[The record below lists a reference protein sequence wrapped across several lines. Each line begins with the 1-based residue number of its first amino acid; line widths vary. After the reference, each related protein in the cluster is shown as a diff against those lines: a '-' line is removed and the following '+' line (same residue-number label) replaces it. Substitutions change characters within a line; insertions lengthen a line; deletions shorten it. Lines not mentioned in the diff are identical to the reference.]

1 MNMISILWPESTQSG
16 WGMSKLTIGLLSI
29 ALAGATGAACA
40 QVTWTPAPS
49 SVVNP
54 SNNTNKDAWESYRGK
69 FTKKTVEEHLD
80 DPILKGAIDIHA
92 HFGPDAYDR
101 QWDAFEIAKI
111 AQQHGMRGLVLKDH
125 WSESAG
131 IAYLVRK
138 YDNVPGLEVFGGLV
152 LNATVGGINPQAVR
166 YFAEVEGH
174 YGKVVWFPTHD
185 AENEVKYLKETRPYV
200 IVSKNGALLPSVLEV
215 LDLIAQ
221 YKLTLAT
228 GHISSAEMLQVVKEA
243 KKRGIE
249 HIIIT
254 HPGLGPQYT
263 DPTLDELKSVTAV
276 GAYSEVVAS
285 ELVIAKLKD
294 NTLKMVKALGP
305 AHCFVSSD
313 SGLPGFFN
321 HTDAL
326 VHAARVLR
334 EAGFSED
341 DLNLMFKSN
350 PARVLGLPVR

>member
-1 MNMISILWPESTQSG
+1 MNKFS
-16 WGMSKLTIGLLSI
+16 IGLLSVV
-29 ALAGATGAACA
+29 LAGTSGAIQAQA
-40 QVTWTPAPS
+40 QVTWAPAPS
-49 SVVNP
+49 SVVIP
-54 SNNTNKDAWESYRGK
+54 SQNTNQDAWESYRGK
-69 FTKKTVEEHLD
+69 FTKKTVEEHLE
-80 DPILKGAIDIHA
+80 DPVLHGAIDVHA
-92 HFGPDAYDR
+92 HFGPDSYDR

-111 AQQHGMRGLVLKDH
+111 AHEHGMRGLVLKNH

-131 IAYLVRK
+131 LAYLVRK

-174 YGKVVWFPTHD
+174 YAKVVWLPTHD
-185 AENEVKYLKETRPYV
+185 AVNEVKYLKEIRPYV
-200 IVSKNGALLPSVLEV
+200 IVSQDGVLLPSVLEV

-228 GHISSAEMLQVVKEA
+228 GHVSTAEMLQVVGEA

-263 DPTLDELKSVTAV
+263 DPTIEQLESVTAK
-276 GAYSEVVAS
+276 GAYVEVVAS

-334 EAGFSED
+334 EAGFSES

-350 PARVLGLPVR
+350 PARLVGLAVQ